1 MAFVTVAEARAA
13 ASGRGLTASAAQ
25 AEMRKAA
32 AAPMSTEYDIFL
44 SHSSEDAA
52 VIAGVKTLLEQDGM
66 KVYVYWI
73 EDGQAQRVTKAT
85 ADNLRSRMQ
94 HCRALI
100 YASSQSSPQSKWM
113 PWELGYFDGRK
124 PGRVAIFPLTSS
136 AGSSFVGQEYL
147 ALYPKIERINWQGGL
162 RSLGISTGETTAAR
176 LSTFL
181 RDGVRL

>member
-1 MAFVTVAEARAA
+1 MAFVTVEEARAA
-13 ASGRGLTASAAQ
+13 TSRRGFTASSAQ
-25 AEMRKAA
+25 TEMRKAA

-52 VIAGVKTLLEQDGM
+52 VIAGARTLLEAEGL

-73 EDGQAQRVTKAT
+73 EDGQAARVTKAT
-85 ADNLRSRMQ
+85 AGNLRSRMQ
-94 HCRALI
+94 HCRGLI
-100 YASSQSSPQSKWM
+100 YASSQASPQSKWM

-147 ALYPKIERINWQGGL
+147 ALYPKIERISWTAGP
-162 RSLGISTGETTAAR
+162 RTLGISRGETTAAR
-176 LSTFL
+176 LGTFL
-181 RDGVRL
+181 RDGVLL